1 MAFDKD
7 LISIQEVRELLQQ
20 ASEAVQEFRAFNQER
35 VDKIVKAM
43 VDAGYEAAERLGKMA
58 YEETNFGNPEH
69 KKLKN
74 EFATMRVW
82 ESIKDLRTAGV
93 IREDR
98 EKKIIEIGEP
108 MGVVAALIPSTN
120 PTSTLM
126 FKAIISLKG
135 RNAIVASPHPRA
147 IHSTLEAT
155 KLMREAA
162 ESAGAPK
169 GVIHC
174 MSYPTLE
181 GTNELMRNKL
191 TSVIL
196 ATGSGTM
203 VKAAYSSGKP
213 AYGVGPG
220 NVPAFI
226 ERTANILKAV
236 ADIITGKLFDN
247 GVLCSTESALICDAP
262 IKEPVVA
269 ECKRLG
275 GYFVEGEDKE
285 KLSRLMFNQKGALN
299 AEMVGKPA
307 VYIAEQAGIKVPP
320 DTKVLIAEL
329 NKVGADVPLSREKLS
344 PVLSFYTELNWRDA
358 CHRCIEL
365 LEFGGIGHTMVIHSK
380 DEDIIMKFALEKPAS
395 RILVNTQSA
404 FGAVGG
410 TNEMLPSLTLG
421 PGTLGGS
428 IISENVSAKHLINV
442 KRLVFETRPVNKI
455 EDDGKNIFQE
465 SLQKPSIEPLTKPTK
480 SWMEEIEKRLREGA
494 GNIPVWKKSSE
505 PTVTKTAEK
514 STSQSKGQILG
525 SGISEEEADRIIR
538 EFSKK

>member
-35 VDKIVKAM
+35 ADKIVKAM
-43 VDAGYEAAERLGKMA
+43 VDAGYESAERLGKMA

-69 KKLKN
+69 KKQKN

-82 ESIKDLRTAGV
+82 ESIRELKTVGV

-98 EKKIIEIGEP
+98 DKKIVEIGEP

-135 RNAIVASPHPRA
+135 RNAIVASPHPRS
-147 IHSTLEAT
+147 IYSTLEAT

-162 ESAGAPK
+162 EAAGAPK
-169 GVIHC
+169 GLIHC
-174 MSYPTLE
+174 MMHPTLE
-181 GTNELMRNKL
+181 GTNELMRNKF

-196 ATGSGTM
+196 ATGSGAM

-220 NVPAFI
+220 NVPTFI
-226 ERTANILKAV
+226 ERTANIKKAV
-236 ADIITGKLFDN
+236 KDVITGKLFDY
-247 GVLCSTESALICDAP
+247 GVLCSTESALICDSP
-262 IKEPVVA
+262 IREQVVA
-269 ECKRLG
+269 ECKNLG
-275 GYFVEGEDKE
+275 GFFVNGEDKE
-285 KLSRLMFNQKGALN
+285 KLSRMMFNQKGALN

-307 VYIAEQAGIKVPP
+307 IYIAEKAGIKVPS

-329 NKVGADVPLSREKLS
+329 NKVGSDVPLSREKLS

-365 LEFGGIGHTMVIHSK
+365 LEFGGIGHSMVIHSK

-428 IISENVSAKHLINV
+428 IVSENVSAKHLINI

-455 EDDGKNIFQE
+455 EDDGRNVFQE
-465 SLQKPSIEPLTKPTK
+465 ATQKSTIEPYTK
-480 SWMEEIEKRLREGA
+480 STQTWTEEIERRLREGA
-494 GNIPVWKKSSE
+494 GNIPVWKKE
-505 PTVTKTAEK
+505 TEHPVTKIADQ
-514 STSQSKGQILG
+514 STHGKGKVLG
-525 SGISEEEADRIIR
+525 SGISEEEVDKIIR
-538 EFSKK
+538 EFSKR